1 MATHSSV
8 LAWRI
13 PGTGEPG
20 ELPSMGSQSRT
31 RLKRLSSS
39 TVSVTLRIIRRV
51 ACNGFEDI
59 LNDPSKSELI
69 GELHLMAEYKLGLL

>member
-20 ELPSMGSQSRT
+20 GLPSRVAQSRT
-31 RLKRLSSS
+31 RLKQLSSS
-39 TVSVTLRIIRRV
+39 SMTTCILFIMTVLSAEVSPTFL
-51 ACNGFEDI
+51 
-59 LNDPSKSELI
+59 PTELSAVCVWCTVYSY
-69 GELHLMAEYKLGLL
+69 L